1 MSRYSLLVAAT
12 LIYIGVS
19 PLLANS
25 NAPPSNTEQ
34 LLDTAR
40 RLTAVDADGCLKYRS
55 SDEIVVCGQSEIDRE
70 MRLPFPELA
79 KTPGER
85 ERNPLPGGN
94 PEIVQQGRCY
104 VTVDERNCFKG
115 VRLLTIGVGRGGT
128 KLNGGTA
135 VDLWH
140 RVDAPPPT
148 DDFAKAEIRKAESD

>member
-1 MSRYSLLVAAT
+1 MGGSAVLANPIAPPDNT
-12 LIYIGVS
+12 DQ
-19 PLLANS
+19 LLA
-25 NAPPSNTEQ
+25 
-34 LLDTAR
+34 TAQ
-40 RLTAVDADGCLKYRS
+40 RLTAVDADGCLKYRRT
-55 SDEIVVCGQSEIDRE
+55 DEIVVCGQPEIDRE

-115 VRLLTIGVGRGGT
+115 VRLLTVGVGRGGA

-135 VDLWH
+135 VQLWQ
-140 RVDAPPPT
+140 RVEAPMPT
-148 DDFAKAEIRKAESD
+148 DKFAKAAVRKAEPE